1 MKILSIGNSFSHDAH
16 RWLHQLAKA
25 NGVDMQTV
33 NLYIGGCSLEAHW
46 TNVIENNSYYDL
58 EVNGKEGERKISITD
73 ALNMDKWDIITL
85 QQVSQHSGMPQ
96 TYLPYLLNLA
106 EYVRKAQPQAQV
118 YWHQTWAYET
128 DSGHSGF
135 VYYNNDQREMYR
147 RIFDASQMACK
158 LINAPILPSGAVIQ
172 KLRETLPEF
181 DYKNG
186 GRSLNRDG
194 FHLTLD
200 YGRFAA
206 AATWLHTITGRK
218 VDVEEFEDFDS
229 CLLKRILAVVNQL
242 SFPGNTQ
249 EA

>member
-16 RWLHQLAKA
+16 RWLHKLAEH
-25 NGVDMQTV
+25 NGIDMYTV

-46 TNVIENNSYYDL
+46 TNAMENNLYYDL
-58 EVNGKEGERKISITD
+58 EINGGDGERKISISE
-73 ALNMDKWDIITL
+73 ALEMDKWDVITL

-96 TYLPYLLNLA
+96 TYLPYLLSLA
-106 EYVRKAQPQAQV
+106 ELVKRAQPQAQI

-128 DSGHSGF
+128 DSDHSGF
-135 VYYNNDQREMYR
+135 AYYNKDQNEMYR
-147 RIFDASQMACK
+147 RIIDASQMACK
-158 LINAPILPSGAVIQ
+158 LIDAPLIPVGTVIQ

-181 DYKNG
+181 DYKIG

-206 AATWLHTITGRK
+206 SATWLRTLTGAEVK
-218 VDVEEFEDFDS
+218 VTEFEDFDID
-229 CLLKRILAVVNQL
+229 LLKKILSVVN
-242 SFPGNTQ
+242 
-249 EA
+249 ED